1 MKASEKKI
9 ITLFAEANTQFIIPV
24 YQRDYNWEEKHCENL
39 FNDIKRIAENKEI
52 ISHFIGSIVYIQNGI
67 YETGEINQLDI
78 IDGQQRITTLTLLL
92 LALYYKLKK
101 SQNERKSK
109 KIYNQ
114 YLINEYVEK
123 GTTLKLILP
132 EENLNILEKLLLTN
146 EEKELLDYK
155 YTNLIKNFIY
165 FQKNIENY
173 NEEEIEKILRGIDK
187 LVYINISLEKGKD
200 DPQKYLKV

>member
-1 MKASEKKI
+1 MLKQ
-9 ITLFAEANTQFIIPV
+9 TLNLLFQFIKEIS
-24 YQRDYNWEEKHCENL
+24 NWEEKHCENL

-101 SQNERKSK
+101 SQNERKAK

-173 NEEEIEKILRGIDK
+173 NEEEIEKILRR
-187 LVYINISLEKGKD
+187 NR
-200 DPQKYLKV
+200 